1 MRGVRPVTPRSWLTP
16 KLEYKWLVAIVFIF
30 GLFMDMVDT
39 TVINVAVPQLT
50 RDFNATT
57 SQVEWTVTGYLLS
70 LALFIPA
77 AGYLSDRFGTK
88 RMFLLAIAIFVAAS
102 ALCGQA
108 HSLKE
113 LIAFRF
119 LQGMGGGMMTPVGTA
134 MLSREFPGAERA
146 KASAIMSIPLVL
158 APLIGPVVG
167 GYFVTYVTWR
177 WIFYLNLPIGLVGFV
192 FALRVLKEHRE
203 PYAREG
209 FDFVGLVT
217 GGAGAALLLFA
228 LAEAASAGWTAGRV
242 LASGAAGVLLGAV
255 FVFQEL
261 RAKPP
266 IIDVRL
272 FSRPLFTQG
281 NLIMLPAFAMFSGFL
296 FILTLYLQ
304 ELQGWSPLQ
313 AGLITAPAALGAAIS
328 LPLASHYYGRIGP
341 KKMLV
346 GGTVFSLLSVFP
358 FGFLT
363 ATTPLAIVILLLCVR
378 RLPFS
383 FASVAAQTVIY
394 GPLESE
400 KQGAASSAYNTIRQV
415 AASLGV
421 AAVAT
426 VQLREFHSY
435 VTSTTASQHLATP
448 TAAILREG
456 AQRGYQLAFFSCALI
471 MLIPVVVSLFVNDE
485 EAAETLARRNP
496 VRSPETAPAP
506 VPVVELPRQVEGV
519 GGRQS

>member
-1 MRGVRPVTPRSWLTP
+1 
-16 KLEYKWLVAIVFIF
+16 VFIF

-39 TVINVAVPQLT
+39 TVINVAVPQLS
-50 RDFNATT
+50 RDFSATT

-88 RMFLLAIAIFVAAS
+88 RCFLLAIAIFVAAS

-108 HSLKE
+108 HSLNE

-158 APLIGPVVG
+158 APLTGPVVG
-167 GYFVTYVTWR
+167 GYFVTYVSWR
-177 WIFYLNLPIGLVGFV
+177 WIFYLNLPIGIAGFL
-192 FALRVLKEHRE
+192 FALRVLKEHKE
-203 PYAREG
+203 PYAAEG
-209 FDFVGLVT
+209 FDLPGLLT
-217 GGAGAALLLFA
+217 GGAGAALLLYA
-228 LAEAASAGWTAGRV
+228 LSEAATAGWTSDKV
-242 LASGAAGVLLGAV
+242 VASGLTGVALGVA
-255 FVFQEL
+255 FVMIEL
-261 RAKPP
+261 RARPP

-272 FSRPLFTQG
+272 FARPLFTQG
-281 NLIMLPAFAMFSGFL
+281 NLVMLPAFAMFSGFI

-304 ELQGWSPLQ
+304 ELHGWSPLQ
-313 AGLITAPAALGAAIS
+313 AGLITAPAALSAAVS
-328 LPLASHYYGRIGP
+328 LPLASRYYGRIGP

-346 GGTVFSLLSVFP
+346 GGTLFSLFAVLP
-358 FGFLT
+358 FGLLT
-363 ATTPLAIVILLLCVR
+363 ATTPLAVIILLLCIR

-421 AAVAT
+421 AMVAT
-426 VQLREFHSY
+426 IQLQEFHSY
-435 VTSTTASQHLATP
+435 VNSTTAAQHLDAP
-448 TAAILREG
+448 TAAILQQG
-456 AQRGYQLAFFSCALI
+456 AERGYQFAFFACAAL
-471 MLIPVVVSLFVNDE
+471 MLIPVVVSFFVDNRRAADTLAKRTEASKAQVAPAGPSGRVAEGAVRRPRTPFPADLAE
-485 EAAETLARRNP
+485 EADRFSGN
-496 VRSPETAPAP
+496 
-506 VPVVELPRQVEGV
+506 
-519 GGRQS
+519 